1 MLKTEKLTKYY
12 KDVRGIENIDLEIK
26 DGEVFGLLGPNGA
39 GKSTFIKTIMN
50 LINKTSGQF
59 YINNKEITSKNDYKK
74 VVGYLPSEVYL
85 YGDLTAKEMINYA
98 ASFYDEDLSKRIN
111 YLTKKLE
118 VPMEK
123 KISDLSYGNLKKV
136 DIVLTLMHKPK
147 FLILD
152 EPTSGLDPLIT
163 DVFFKLLNEE
173 KENGATILFSTHI
186 LSEVKRICDRVGFIK
201 NGHLMKIIDIDNLLN
216 NSYHSVTIISPEF
229 KKLKLPIKD
238 MIIKNQTD
246 NSINFIYKGN
256 INDLVKIISQ
266 INLENLIIEEP
277 KIEDVFMDY
286 YK

>member
-12 KDVRGIENIDLEIK
+12 KNVRGIENIDLEIK

-74 VVGYLPSEVYL
+74 IVGYLPSEVYL

-238 MIIKNQTD
+238 MIIKKQTD

>member
-12 KDVRGIENIDLEIK
+12 KNVRGIENIDLEIK

-74 VVGYLPSEVYL
+74 IVGYLPSEVYL

-173 KENGATILFSTHI
+173 KKNGATILFSTHI

-216 NSYHSVTIISPEF
+216 NSYHSATIISPEF

-277 KIEDVFMDY
+277 RIEDVFMDY

>member
-238 MIIKNQTD
+238 MIIKKQTD

-277 KIEDVFMDY
+277 KIEDVFMGY

>member
-74 VVGYLPSEVYL
+74 IVGYLPSEVYL

-238 MIIKNQTD
+238 MIIKKQTD
-246 NSINFIYKGN
+246 SSINFIYKGN

>member
-238 MIIKNQTD
+238 MIIKKQTD

>member
-74 VVGYLPSEVYL
+74 IVGYLPSEVYL

-277 KIEDVFMDY
+277 RIEDVFMDY

>member
-1 MLKTEKLTKYY
+1 MLRTEKLTKYY

-74 VVGYLPSEVYL
+74 IVGYLPSEVYL

-238 MIIKNQTD
+238 MIIKKQTD

-277 KIEDVFMDY
+277 RIEDVFMDY

>member
-74 VVGYLPSEVYL
+74 IVGYLPSEVYL

-238 MIIKNQTD
+238 MIIKKQTD